1 MLDGVVS
8 LGSIDNRWS
17 LAVIG
22 RNLTNAF
29 VTTSAGGLP
38 LSGGASGCKV
48 AVCGPQLVSDQL
60 STVQNPRTIAIQ
72 ATFKY

>member
-1 MLDGVVS
+1 M
-8 LGSIDNRWS
+8 
-17 LAVIG
+17 AVIG

-29 VTTSAGGLP
+29 VATSAGALP

-48 AVCGPQLVSDQL
+48 AACGTPLVSDQF

-72 ATFKY
+72 LTVKY